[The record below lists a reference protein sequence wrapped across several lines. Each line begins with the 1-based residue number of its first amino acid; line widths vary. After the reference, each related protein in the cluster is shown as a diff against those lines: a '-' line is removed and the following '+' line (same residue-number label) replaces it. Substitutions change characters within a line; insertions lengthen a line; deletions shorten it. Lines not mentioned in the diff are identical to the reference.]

1 MIGSSLYLQVLTY
14 GSGQLPLM
22 ELVESGKT
30 FYNVICQ
37 PSVQPPQ
44 VEEIKIIFRPWED
57 FINFLISTKLFS
69 QIRYSGQ
76 DGLIYVKTVF
86 HQKEFY
92 VNFDW
97 CNFKNDDFTEPPD
110 AINAD
115 NVRIVYTHG
124 NYYPYHLHI
133 DIADGST
140 ILLML
145 FKLAHLHSLVTNWC
159 INWSM
164 QDAPIL
170 N

>member
-1 MIGSSLYLQVLTY
+1 MRVRIIGSRLYLQVLTY

-37 PSVQPPQ
+37 PSVQL

-69 QIRYSGQ
+69 QVCYSEQ
-76 DGLIYVKTVF
+76 DGIIYVKTVNY
-86 HQKEFY
+86 HKELY
-92 VNFDW
+92 INFDQ

-115 NVRIVYTHG
+115 NTRIVYTPQH
-124 NYYPYHLHI
+124 YYPYQLQI

-145 FKLAHLHSLVTNWC
+145 LECPLHELETSWC
-159 INWSM
+159 INWS
-164 QDAPIL
+164 I
-170 N
+170 